1 MYLKPKKENKKRTR
15 VIIIVAAAIVLGL
28 IIVFI
33 VFQIINNQKP
43 DNKSNNSSSTSTSQT
58 NQESSTTTKEDPKKV
73 TQYEGNDPNDS
84 NELTGSITSAFIAN
98 GQFILRVN
106 INQYI
111 SGGTC
116 TLTMTKGT
124 STFTR
129 TVPLIANV
137 SSSTCQ
143 GFDAQAS
150 EVSTGTWHAVI
161 DLNSNDGKKGK
172 IESEVNL

>member
-1 MYLKPKKENKKRTR
+1 MYLKQNKANKKHIRI
-15 VIIIVAAAIVLGL
+15 IIIVAAAIVLGL

-33 VFQIINNQKP
+33 VCQIVSNNQKSGNKP
-43 DNKSNNSSSTSTSQT
+43 DNPTSTSQT
-58 NQESSTTTKEDPKKV
+58 NQESSTTSNEDPKKV
-73 TQYEGNDPNDS
+73 TQYEGNNPNDS

-98 GQFILRVN
+98 GQFSLRVN

-111 SGGTC
+111 SSGTC
-116 TLTMTKGT
+116 TLTMTKGA

-129 TVPLIANV
+129 TAPLIANV

-143 GFDAQAS
+143 GFDASAD

-161 DLNSNDGKKGK
+161 ELNSNDGKKGK